1 MPNQV
6 FDQRFYTV
14 DNQRR
19 SELSGVAVTPSDSV
33 DLPNG
38 TTAALFV
45 TGAGNVSLDIETV
58 SIVTG
63 ALTAINVTLNSVPAN
78 TRIGIRASRVRATST
93 TATGIFALYVASNL

>member
-19 SELSGVAVTPSDSV
+19 SELSGVAVTPNDST

-38 TTAALFV
+38 TTAAIFCH
-45 TGAGNVSLDIETV
+45 GRGQ
-58 SIVTG
+58 
-63 ALTAINVTLNSVPAN
+63 
-78 TRIGIRASRVRATST
+78 RIPRR
-93 TATGIFALYVASNL
+93 